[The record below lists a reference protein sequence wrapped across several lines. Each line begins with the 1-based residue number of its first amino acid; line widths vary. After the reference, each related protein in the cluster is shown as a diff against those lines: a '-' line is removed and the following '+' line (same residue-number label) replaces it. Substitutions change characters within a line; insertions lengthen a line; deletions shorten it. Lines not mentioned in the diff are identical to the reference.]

1 MREGFLGSGGGVQR
15 CRGFGRSFTRGSFGY
30 VEWVEGSEGEQ
41 SAGVVCVVGGMYCI
55 WKYGKG
61 RVGSKQFGGRTMGP
75 CKGRD
80 VGSLDRELLR
90 GKDGIVKSGKG

>member
-1 MREGFLGSGGGVQR
+1 VGV
-15 CRGFGRSFTRGSFGY
+15 
-30 VEWVEGSEGEQ
+30 
-41 SAGVVCVVGGMYCI
+41 MYCI

-80 VGSLDRELLR
+80 EGYGEFGWR
-90 GKDGIVKSGKG
+90 IA